1 MKNFYE
7 IIGTSENAIKRKRLE
22 LTRDKKLT
30 SKQIDDLVDQF
41 VKEKYENTLRL
52 LEMKIKI
59 NEGKILQQL
68 ELQRAKKELMHA
80 YKQIASKTLRNLY
93 SYDQENIETR
103 MENKSEK
110 SKIPEEKIVKFNEI
124 VKNKNRT
131 AYEVLGT
138 LEETIKFYND
148 QENDKRIRERVSK
161 LLKSYTEEL
170 EKTEDFRIRI
180 RLQTMIRD
188 IKNSYQLIETAQKR
202 KKYGELLEQK
212 RKEKSIENKY
222 SHKEEY
228 DSSLVH
234 SEKNRNS
241 KSLWNKMLIRI
252 EKQEEAR
259 RYPMQ
264 DGKEI
269 EIRKTGEVHFLNWGK
284 GKMNISEYE
293 ITRIIEGEE
302 RKDIIYTNSIK
313 PSYLSI
319 DKKTGE
325 PIFPEYY
332 DGVFHELLA
341 EEAIEGSKHNGGYIG
356 EVEKDKDGNYVSSL
370 RNKKLRPMEQE
381 CLTAI
386 IMLQKREE
394 MQRENYKEKGAEK

>member
-7 IIGTSENAIKRKRLE
+7 IIGTSENAIKRKSLE
-22 LTRDKKLT
+22 LARNKKLT
-30 SKQIDDLVDQF
+30 NKQIDDLVDQF
-41 VKEKYENTLRL
+41 VKEKYENALKL
-52 LEMKIKI
+52 LEMKKKI
-59 NEGKILQQL
+59 NEGKVLKQL
-68 ELQRAKKELMHA
+68 ELQQAKKELMQA

-93 SYDQENIETR
+93 CYDRENRESGHET
-103 MENKSEK
+103 EK
-110 SKIPEEKIVKFNEI
+110 PYTTGEKIIRFDKIPTRRD
-124 VKNKNRT
+124 RT
-131 AYEVLGT
+131 AYEILGT
-138 LEETIKFYND
+138 LEETMGAYSD
-148 QENDKRIRERVSK
+148 QENDRRIKERLTK

-170 EKTEDFRIRI
+170 HKTEDFRIRI
-180 RLQTMIRD
+180 RLQTMITD
-188 IKNSYQLIETAQKR
+188 IKNSYQLIETAEKR
-202 KKYGELLEQK
+202 KEYGELLQQRK
-212 RKEKSIENKY
+212 KEKNIENKY